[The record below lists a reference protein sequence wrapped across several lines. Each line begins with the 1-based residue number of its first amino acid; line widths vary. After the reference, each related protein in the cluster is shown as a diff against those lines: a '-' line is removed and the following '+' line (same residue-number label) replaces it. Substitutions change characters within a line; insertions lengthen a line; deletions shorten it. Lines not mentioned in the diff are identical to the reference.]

1 MGTHLDL
8 LDHRLCERLFK
19 YVARR
24 NGCPPPPK
32 PACLLMPVFHP
43 STELQGLGSDYSAL
57 ILKNLGSK

>member
-8 LDHRLCERLFK
+8 LDHRLRESLFL

-24 NGCPPPPK
+24 EWLPTPSQ
-32 PACLLMPVFHP
+32 ACLLMPVFHP

-57 ILKNLGSK
+57 ILQNLGSK